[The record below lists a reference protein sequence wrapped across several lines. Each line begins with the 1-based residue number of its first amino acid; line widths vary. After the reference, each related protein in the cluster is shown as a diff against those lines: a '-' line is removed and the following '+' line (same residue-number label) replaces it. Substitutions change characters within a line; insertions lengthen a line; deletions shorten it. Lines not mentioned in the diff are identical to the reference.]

1 MGLILQFHLT
11 DSNRAF
17 TCILLVS
24 FEFESSPSFSRLKY
38 CVVGMDL
45 ALPLYSRRQNSCLFR
60 PPSPYTMLRIRF
72 RVSLHPESSRTP
84 PLHARFTPTLDGG
97 GGLDLCRRLSPGDDK
112 IHATRAT
119 RGGAGNSLSAAREA
133 DVYSS

>member
-45 ALPLYSRRQNSCLFR
+45 ALPLY
-60 PPSPYTMLRIRF
+60 
-72 RVSLHPESSRTP
+72 
-84 PLHARFTPTLDGG
+84 
-97 GGLDLCRRLSPGDDK
+97 PGDDK